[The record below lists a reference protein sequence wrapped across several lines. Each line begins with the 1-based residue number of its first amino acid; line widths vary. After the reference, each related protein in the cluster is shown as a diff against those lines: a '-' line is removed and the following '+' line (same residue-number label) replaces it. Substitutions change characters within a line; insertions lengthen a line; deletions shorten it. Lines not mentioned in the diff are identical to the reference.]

1 MGWMDETL
9 EFADATSVG
18 TPNNTTVNVGDIIDT
33 EALGRDLGN
42 GQPLYLVVGVD
53 TLVESGGAATV
64 RFKLASD
71 ATTTIAVDGTQS
83 EHITSDSIAVATLV
97 AGYQF
102 IATLPQGSQA
112 YERYLAFQVEEDA
125 GQALTAGNV
134 NAFIT
139 AFPPTNWKSYAD
151 NQK

>member
-1 MGWMDETL
+1 MIMDERT

-18 TPNNTTVNVGDIIDT
+18 TPNSSTVNVGDIIDL
-33 EALGRDLGN
+33 EVARDIGDGSN
-42 GQPLYLVVGVD
+42 MYLVVQV
-53 TLVESGGAATV
+53 TTAITSGGSATV

-71 ATTTIAVDGTQS
+71 ATTTIAVDGTQT

-97 AGYQF
+97 AGYQLAMP
-102 IATLPQGSQA
+102 IPMANPD

-134 NAFIT
+134 NAFLT
-139 AFPPTNWKSYAD
+139 MHPPKWRSYAD
-151 NQK
+151 ASN